1 MKKFISLILVC
12 NLSFVLTSC
21 GYQLRGSV
29 DTAGLDNIR
38 ILSDSRNSISKILEK
53 KFSINRQSNITNTS
67 KYPAIKIINITS
79 KKRQLSVNS
88 SGRVDEYEISKVL
101 DYQFIFTEKN
111 RVSGTIKASASYDF
125 NESQMQGTKEQE
137 LITNNAIDRVLV
149 RKLILKI
156 RSKIKSSNPR

>member
-12 NLSFVLTSC
+12 NLSFALTSC
-21 GYQLRGSV
+21 GYQLRGSI

-53 KFSINRQSNITNTS
+53 KFSINRQPNITNTS

-88 SGRVDEYEISKVL
+88 SGRVDEYEISKTL
-101 DYQFIFTEKN
+101 RYQFIFSEDNKI
-111 RVSGTIKASASYDF
+111 VGSIKASASYDF
-125 NESQMQGTKEQE
+125 NESQMQGTKEKE
-137 LITNNAIDRVLV
+137 SITNNNIDRTLV
-149 RKLILKI
+149 RMLLNKFKSVLK
-156 RSKIKSSNPR
+156 SNS

>member
-21 GYQLRGSV
+21 GYQLRGSI

-38 ILSDSRNSISKILEK
+38 ILSDTRNSISKILEK
-53 KFSINRQSNITNTS
+53 KFSINRQSDITNTS

-88 SGRVDEYEISKVL
+88 SGRVDEYEISKTL
-101 DYQFIFTEKN
+101 RYQFIFSEDNKI
-111 RVSGTIKASASYDF
+111 VGSVKASASYDF
-125 NESQMQGTKEQE
+125 NESQMQGTKEKE
-137 LITNNAIDRVLV
+137 SITNNNIDRTLV
-149 RKLILKI
+149 RMLLNKFKSVLK
-156 RSKIKSSNPR
+156 SNS

>member
-88 SGRVDEYEISKVL
+88 SGRVDEYEISKTL
-101 DYQFIFTEKN
+101 RYQFIFSEDNKI
-111 RVSGTIKASASYDF
+111 VGSIKASASYDF
-125 NESQMQGTKEQE
+125 NESQMQGTKEKE
-137 LITNNAIDRVLV
+137 SITNNNIDRTLV
-149 RKLILKI
+149 RMLLNKFKSVLK
-156 RSKIKSSNPR
+156 SNS